1 MGFLD
6 GKIGV
11 VTGAAQGLGTAYARA
26 LASEGADVAV
36 CDVQPE
42 VSAVADEIAA
52 TTGRTVRA
60 YPCDVS
66 DAEAVRGFAD
76 AALRDFGGVD
86 VVVMNAAI
94 YGATPLELPRAEALA
109 EYQRFMDTNV
119 KSVYLLERAFAPSL
133 VERGGGDIVVISTD
147 HILPPLEPGG
157 TRGGPATDL
166 YDASKWVLNG
176 YIQAWALGFAANGQ
190 NVRVN
195 GLAMGATD
203 TPHAARRLPRRQPAG
218 RGGGGLDD
226 ARAAGAAA
234 ARPAAG
240 RAHGRPDRVGA
251 GAPGGAAAALG
262 AGAAGLE
269 PARGAVPP
277 RADGAGARDL
287 GGVAG
292 GGWWLVAGGR
302 WSVGE
307 RPGRRRS

>member
-6 GKIGV
+6 GKVGV

-36 CDVQPE
+36 CDVKPE

-66 DAEAVRGFAD
+66 DTEAVTGFVD
-76 AALRDFGGVD
+76 AVLRDFGGVD
-86 VVVMNAAI
+86 VVVMNAGI
-94 YGATPLELPRAEALA
+94 YGSTPMDLPREEALS

-119 KSVYLLERAFAPSL
+119 KSIYVLERAFAPSL
-133 VERGGGDIVVISTD
+133 VEREGDIVVISTD

-157 TRGGPATDL
+157 HAGGRRRTL

-195 GLAMGATD
+195 GIAMGATD
-203 TPHAARRLPRRQPAG
+203 TPMLRGVFPGGEPTG
-218 RGGGGLDD
+218 RGRGGLDD
-226 ARAAGAAA
+226 AGATGAAH

-240 RAHGRPDRVGA
+240 RAHRRPDLVGA
-251 GAPGGAAAALG
+251 GAPGRAAATFG
-262 AGAAGLE
+262 AGSAGLE
-269 PARGAVPP
+269 PAGGAVPP
-277 RADGAGARDL
+277 RTDGARAGDL
-287 GGVAG
+287 GEPDLAG
-292 GGWWLVAGGR
+292 GTR
-302 WSVGE
+302 
-307 RPGRRRS
+307 